1 MYNTK
6 SECNV
11 HIAGAAYISQYSR
24 KFIGIV
30 ESVLVRR
37 QKRDGE
43 SGNKNEKKEEEE
55 GRKRKE
61 ISMQEMEIM
70 AKGKVANMRV
80 IRL

>member
-1 MYNTK
+1 MYTLP
-6 SECNV
+6 
-11 HIAGAAYISQYSR
+11 
-24 KFIGIV
+24 
-30 ESVLVRR
+30 VLLIFRNIR
-37 QKRDGE
+37 ENSLELLSLCSCEG
-43 SGNKNEKKEEEE
+43 KNEMESRAIRTKKKEEE